1 MLAERKKM
9 ETCKQRVGGAAGNAA
24 EKFGFLS

>member
-1 MLAERKKM
+1 MLAEPKKWKLANNVS
-9 ETCKQRVGGAAGNAA
+9 EELIGNAA